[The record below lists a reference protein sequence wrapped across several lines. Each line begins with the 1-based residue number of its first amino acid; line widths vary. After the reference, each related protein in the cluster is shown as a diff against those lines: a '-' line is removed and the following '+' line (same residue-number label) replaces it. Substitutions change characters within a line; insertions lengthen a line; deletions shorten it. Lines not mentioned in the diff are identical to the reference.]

1 MLKKTAKISAVLS
14 DLIKS
19 MEFKIKHRNK
29 ETFFTRTVKLTFS
42 IMMNL
47 MIKKSNKSIQNSLND
62 IKLNGDVD
70 YTITNSAYTQARA
83 KLNYTAFEELSN
95 KTVELF
101 YKDGEYN
108 RFKNFRILAVDGS
121 IVTLPNSEDIKKEF
135 NPTIVTNGMEEFK
148 KEVIQSRVSAL
159 YDVLNNIALHATI
172 NNACKNK
179 DNDIVVKGERVL
191 ALEHLQYCTK
201 EDLVTMDRGYP
212 SYELFSHYNAIT
224 NYLIRMPKSSFL
236 DIKFLYEQD
245 CTQNDVIL
253 EITAPKYIQPKL
265 EAQNLPLKMKIRF
278 IRVVLNNGTI
288 EVLATNV
295 LDNTVLQTTDFKELY
310 ALRWGIELYYDILK
324 NRLSLEN
331 FTGLTALAIKQDFY
345 ATVFLTNY
353 EAMLVYDT
361 NLELQDKQKDNKY
374 AQQVNKAISFN
385 AIKHKSFDIF
395 YSNKNK
401 LTQMQELEELFL
413 TNTVTIRPKRKSL
426 PRIVKYTT
434 TAYIKTINYIKRKKK
449 NVGN

>member
-1 MLKKTAKISAVLS
+1 MLKKTADISAVLS

-19 MEFKIKHRNK
+19 MEFKVKHRIK
-29 ETFFTRTVKLTFS
+29 DIFFTRTVKLTFS
-42 IMMNL
+42 LMMNL

-62 IKLNGDVD
+62 IKLNGDVN

-108 RFKNFRILAVDGS
+108 RFKNFRVLAVDGS

-135 NPTIVTNGMEEFK
+135 NSTIVKNNIDGFE
-148 KEVIQSRVSAL
+148 KEVVQSRVSVL
-159 YDVLNNIALHATI
+159 YDVLNNIALHSTI

-179 DNDIVVKGERVL
+179 SNNLIVKGERVL
-191 ALEHLQYCTK
+191 ALEHLKYCTK
-201 EDLVTMDRGYP
+201 DDLVTMDRGYP
-212 SYELFSHYNAIT
+212 SYELFAYYNAIT
-224 NYLIRMPKSSFL
+224 NYLIRMPMSSFL
-236 DIKFLYEQD
+236 DIKFLYEKD
-245 CTQNDVIL
+245 CKVNDVIL
-253 EITAPKYIQPKL
+253 DIIAPKNIQAKL
-265 EAQNLPLKMKIRF
+265 KEQNLPLKMKIRF
-278 IRVVLNNGTI
+278 VRVVLNNGTI

-295 LDNTVLQTTDFKELY
+295 LDNTILQTSDFKELY

-331 FTGLTALAIKQDFY
+331 FTGLTALAIKQDFH
-345 ATVFLTNY
+345 ATVFLSNY
-353 EAMLVYDT
+353 EAMLVYDS
-361 NLELQDKQKDNKY
+361 NLELQNKQKNNKY

-395 YSNKNK
+395 YSNKDK
-401 LTQMQELEELFL
+401 LTQMKELEELFL
-413 TNTVTIRPKRKSL
+413 TNTVTIRPNRKSL
-426 PRIVKYTT
+426 PRIKKYTT
-434 TAYIKTINYIKRKKK
+434 TAYIKTINFMKRKKK